1 MTIPLQLLWNTLEAG
16 NNADATNMRF
26 ASMLTAE
33 EVCEVPPAS
42 FGRRL
47 LLVKEILA
55 VVGAAAGA
63 SGSGV
68 AVDGSHVL
76 RMEGWKEIGYE

>member
-1 MTIPLQLLWNTLEAG
+1 MMST
-16 NNADATNMRF
+16 
-26 ASMLTAE
+26 SMLTAE

-63 SGSGV
+63 SGSRV
-68 AVDGSHVL
+68 AVDGGLVWTDGKRWGMNEVVTQRPPFTSILHP
-76 RMEGWKEIGYE
+76 

>member
-1 MTIPLQLLWNTLEAG
+1 
-16 NNADATNMRF
+16 
-26 ASMLTAE
+26 MLTAE

-63 SGSGV
+63 PGSGV
-68 AVDGSHVL
+68 AVDGGLVW
-76 RMEGWKEIGYE
+76 RMERDRI

>member
-1 MTIPLQLLWNTLEAG
+1 
-16 NNADATNMRF
+16 
-26 ASMLTAE
+26 MLTAE

-63 SGSGV
+63 SGSRV
-68 AVDGSHVL
+68 AVDGGLVWTDGTRWGMNEVVTQRPPFPSILHP
-76 RMEGWKEIGYE
+76 

>member
-1 MTIPLQLLWNTLEAG
+1 
-16 NNADATNMRF
+16 MRL
-26 ASMLTAE
+26 ASTLTAE

-63 SGSGV
+63 SGSRV
-68 AVDGSHVL
+68 AVDGGLVW
-76 RMEGWKEIGYE
+76 REGGREGMGYE

>member
-1 MTIPLQLLWNTLEAG
+1 
-16 NNADATNMRF
+16 
-26 ASMLTAE
+26 MLTAE

-63 SGSGV
+63 SGSRV
-68 AVDGSHVL
+68 AVDGGGLV
-76 RMEGWKEIGYE
+76 WKDGKRWGMNEVVTQRPPFTSILHP

>member
-1 MTIPLQLLWNTLEAG
+1 
-16 NNADATNMRF
+16 
-26 ASMLTAE
+26 MLTAE

-63 SGSGV
+63 PGRGV
-68 AVDGSHVL
+68 AVDGGLVWKDGKRWGMNEVVTQRL
-76 RMEGWKEIGYE
+76 RVV